1 MSTGSD
7 KSLPPSSPRSLE
19 KSEIEKLLQSGLGD
33 FSVRELLGA
42 LLSCLIHAER
52 GPYLEDAP
60 QDKANGYYPRSLLVG
75 SVPVE
80 LDVPRTR
87 SGQFPPPSLPAR

>member
-60 QDKANGYYPRSLLVG
+60 QDNVTPHFVSADFLKYLATFSQISKLLG
-75 SVPVE
+75 IC
-80 LDVPRTR
+80 
-87 SGQFPPPSLPAR
+87 